1 MRLCDP
7 STRGVSPTLQIK
19 RKAKIM
25 IDRTRAVVV
34 WHDAHA
40 ETSWTEFDAI
50 DQEPCVVETCGWLL
64 PEAKKGHVVVAQS
77 ITNEDGLDNV
87 LCIPVGMVVSVRVM

>member
-1 MRLCDP
+1 
-7 STRGVSPTLQIK
+7 
-19 RKAKIM
+19 M
-25 IDRTRAVVV
+25 IDRTKAMVV

-40 ETSWTEFDAI
+40 ELSWVAFDDI
-50 DQEPCVVETCGWLL
+50 DPEPCVVETIGWLL

-87 LCIPVGMVVSVRVM
+87 LCIPVGMIVSVRVI

>member
-1 MRLCDP
+1 M
-7 STRGVSPTLQIK
+7 
-19 RKAKIM
+19 
-25 IDRTRAVVV
+25 VV

-40 ETSWTEFDAI
+40 LTSWVDFDDI
-50 DQEPCVVETCGWLL
+50 DLEPCVVETIGWLL

-87 LCIPVGMVVSVRVM
+87 LCIPVGMIQSVRVI

>member
-1 MRLCDP
+1 M
-7 STRGVSPTLQIK
+7 
-19 RKAKIM
+19 
-25 IDRTRAVVV
+25 V

-40 ETSWTEFDAI
+40 LTSWVDFDDI
-50 DQEPCVVETCGWLL
+50 DLEPCVVETIGWLL

-87 LCIPVGMVVSVRVM
+87 LCIPVGMIQSVRVI